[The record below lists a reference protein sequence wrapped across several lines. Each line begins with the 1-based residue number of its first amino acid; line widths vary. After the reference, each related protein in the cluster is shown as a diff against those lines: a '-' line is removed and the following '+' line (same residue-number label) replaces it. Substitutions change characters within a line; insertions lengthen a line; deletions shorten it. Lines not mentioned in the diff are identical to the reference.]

1 MALSR
6 EKLQY
11 LNPSL
16 MDKKL
21 IERLTKREIEGTL
34 RSLSFCSGM
43 IDFFSNDYLGYASLP
58 TSTYD
63 GQFSSTGSR
72 LISGNSS
79 IAEECERFLANRFV
93 SSAALTFNSG
103 YDANL
108 GFFSSVPQKGDTVVY
123 DAYVHASIRDGI
135 RLSFASAFSFK
146 HNDLEDLRLKL
157 SRATGT
163 LYIAVEGIYSMS
175 GDQAPLLEIVRL
187 AKEYGAYI
195 YLDEAHSA
203 GVLGENGSGLAVELG
218 AEEMVFARLVTFG
231 KAFGAHGACI
241 LSSENTRDYLINF
254 AHSFI
259 YTTALPPEQYMRIM
273 EILRDADLE
282 SRRMNLIKNCQL
294 LNEKLGIKRDGNS
307 PILMLGA
314 ENRKEL
320 RLISSSLNSAKFAVK
335 PIFHP
340 TVPIECEG
348 IRVSMHAF
356 NTADEIDSFA
366 HQVSGLRP
374 IQS

>member
-1 MALSR
+1 
-6 EKLQY
+6 
-11 LNPSL
+11 

-21 IERLTKREIEGTL
+21 IDKLVKRENEGTL

-43 IDFFSNDYLGYASLP
+43 IDFFSNDYLGFASRP
-58 TSTYD
+58 TAAYD

-79 IAEECERFLANRFV
+79 IADECERFLASRFDA
-93 SSAALTFNSG
+93 SAALIFNSG

-146 HNDLEDLRLKL
+146 HNDLEDLRHKL
-157 SRATGT
+157 SRAAGT
-163 LYIAVEGIYSMS
+163 IYIAVEGIYSMS
-175 GDQAPLLEIVRL
+175 GDQAPLLEIVRI

-203 GVLGENGSGLAVELG
+203 GVLGENGAGLAVELG
-218 AEEMVFARLVTFG
+218 IADGIYARLVTFG

-241 LSSENTRDYLINF
+241 LSSENTRNYLINF

-259 YTTALPPEQYMRIM
+259 YTTALPPEQYVRIM

-282 SRRMNLIKNCQL
+282 TRRMNLHKNCQL
-294 LNEKLGIKRDGNS
+294 LNEKLGIERDENS

-314 ENRKEL
+314 DNRKQL
-320 RLISSSLNSAKFAVK
+320 SRISSSLNSAKFAVK

-340 TVPIECEG
+340 TVPLECEG
-348 IRVSMHAF
+348 IRISMHAF

-366 HQVSGLRP
+366 SQLIELRP
-374 IQS
+374 IQF